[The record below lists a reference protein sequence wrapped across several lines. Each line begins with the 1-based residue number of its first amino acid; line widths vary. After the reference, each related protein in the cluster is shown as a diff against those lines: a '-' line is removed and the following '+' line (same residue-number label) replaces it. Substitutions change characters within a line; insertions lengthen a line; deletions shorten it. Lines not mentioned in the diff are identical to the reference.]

1 MLLAI
6 VPTYER
12 SARRDA
18 FGSRQSRAVA
28 YRLRDGTGIYLP
40 PFFCSNMWRCPM
52 PVSELYRQRAAEC
65 ERMALELPNERDS
78 LKEIAK
84 TWRWLADAAD
94 DLAETAKTLH

>member
-1 MLLAI
+1 
-6 VPTYER
+6 
-12 SARRDA
+12 
-18 FGSRQSRAVA
+18 
-28 YRLRDGTGIYLP
+28 
-40 PFFCSNMWRCPM
+40 M